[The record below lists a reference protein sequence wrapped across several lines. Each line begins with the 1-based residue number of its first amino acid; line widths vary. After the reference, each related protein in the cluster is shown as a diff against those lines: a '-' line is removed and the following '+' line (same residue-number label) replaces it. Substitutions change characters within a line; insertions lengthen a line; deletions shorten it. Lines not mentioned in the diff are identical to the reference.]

1 MIDIFMKSPAANSLA
16 VLVFLAL
23 IFTLFVSLAFSL
35 KSAPVH
41 TDKGWYAHLLPGFSI
56 LGIPAAL
63 DLFQSEGNVVF
74 IVAIVLMVLILNI
87 AIPLLKIRGNS
98 SNSLILDWYKWAI
111 LITSIGGLFVA
122 GYLAFVHASG
132 GGIACG
138 PSSDCESVQNSKYAF
153 MLGFHVSTLGLVGYV
168 GIFLGWLVWQFG
180 PRSVQR
186 ITPLL
191 IWGMCFFG
199 VLFSAYL
206 TFLEPFVLGA
216 TCMWCIFSAVLMI
229 ILLLAS
235 TPFAQQVFAVEE
247 D

>member
-23 IFTLFVSLAFSL
+23 IFTLIVSLAFSMR
-35 KSAPVH
+35 SAPVQ
-41 TDKGWYAHLLPGFSI
+41 TDKGWYAKLLPGFSVF
-56 LGIPAAL
+56 GIPAAL
-63 DLFQSEGNVVF
+63 DLFQSEGSVVL
-74 IVAIVLMVLILNI
+74 IVAIVLMVLLMNI
-87 AIPLLKIRGNS
+87 VVPLLKIRGNS
-98 SNSLILDWYKWAI
+98 SNSLILDWYKWSI

-132 GGIACG
+132 SEIACG
-138 PSSDCESVQNSKYAF
+138 PSSDCESVQTSKYAVI
-153 MLGFHVSTLGLVGYV
+153 LGLHVSTIGLVGYV
-168 GIFLGWLVWQFG
+168 GILFGWLVWQFG
-180 PRSVQR
+180 PRTIQR

-229 ILLLAS
+229 ILLLVS
-235 TPFAQQVFAVEE
+235 TPFAQQVFTFAE